1 MHLLNKW
8 YFSIHLSGQ
17 AMNVTLRQLR
27 AFVTLAKLG
36 SFTEAATALHITQP
50 TLSGLIK
57 ELEQALGVQI
67 VNRTTR
73 KVELSSVGKEFLPL
87 TARILQ
93 DLDEALRAITDI
105 KELKSGTVRVAA
117 PQLMACT
124 LLTDVVS
131 SFSQLY
137 PGVDVRLSDSLV
149 EDVLPRV
156 QGGEVDFGI
165 GPERTENRDIT
176 AHLLFDMPFVA
187 VLPQQHPLTRHE
199 HLTWAEFLGHPLIS
213 LEGEYTQI
221 LRRELHAASDQLNY
235 APTKEVSFMTTA
247 LSMASAG
254 LGVTVCLPYA
264 RSLLSLYQLQTRT
277 LSEPTVRRKFH
288 LLVRKDRVIS
298 PAAQA
303 FFDYLLAYVAQQ
315 KWGSMAQ

>member
-1 MHLLNKW
+1 MHLSDKL

-131 SFSQLY
+131 SFSQL
-137 PGVDVRLSDSLV
+137 PAR
-149 EDVLPRV
+149 
-156 QGGEVDFGI
+156 
-165 GPERTENRDIT
+165 
-176 AHLLFDMPFVA
+176 
-187 VLPQQHPLTRHE
+187 PLM
-199 HLTWAEFLGHPLIS
+199 L
-213 LEGEYTQI
+213 
-221 LRRELHAASDQLNY
+221 
-235 APTKEVSFMTTA
+235 
-247 LSMASAG
+247 
-254 LGVTVCLPYA
+254 C
-264 RSLLSLYQLQTRT
+264 
-277 LSEPTVRRKFH
+277 
-288 LLVRKDRVIS
+288 
-298 PAAQA
+298 
-303 FFDYLLAYVAQQ
+303 
-315 KWGSMAQ
+315 